1 MKPGGGKMVYL
12 VEDDSSIR
20 ELVVYTLNSTGLQA
34 EGFEK
39 PSDFWKALK
48 DKMPSLVILD
58 VMLPEESGI
67 EILQKLRRNPMT
79 EKVPVIMATAK
90 TSEYDKINGLES
102 GADDYIA
109 KPFSMMEM
117 VARVKALLRRAEFS
131 SQQSEYIVEN
141 LYVCPEKHIVK
152 VDGKEVI
159 LTLKEF
165 EMLCLLIKNRGIVLT
180 RDQLLNK
187 IWGYSFDGESR
198 TVDVHIRTLRQ
209 KLTTAGNV
217 IKTIRGVGYKISNN

>member
-1 MKPGGGKMVYL
+1 MADNKRIL
-12 VEDDSSIR
+12 IVEDDADISMVEEAYLQSAGVETRIVTEGTAVSSILER
-20 ELVVYTLNSTGLQA
+20 EHFDLVL
-34 EGFEK
+34 
-39 PSDFWKALK
+39 
-48 DKMPSLVILD
+48 LD
-58 VMLPEESGI
+58 LMLPGKNGYEVCREIRDTIDIPILMVTARTES
-67 EILQKLRRNPMT
+67 
-79 EKVPVIMATAK
+79 V
-90 TSEYDKINGLES
+90 DKIRGLGL

-117 VARVKALLRRAEFS
+117 VARVKALLRRSKFNS
-131 SQQSEYIVEN
+131 YQSDYTIDN
-141 LYVCPEKHIVK
+141 LYVCPAKHIVK

-165 EMLCLLIKNRGIVLT
+165 EMLCLLIKNKGIVLT

-217 IKTIRGVGYKISNN
+217 IKTIRGVGYKISNS

>member
-1 MKPGGGKMVYL
+1 MVYF

-20 ELVVYTLNSTGLQA
+20 ELVVYTLNSTGLKA

-48 DKMPSLVILD
+48 NKMPSLVMLD
-58 VMLPEESGI
+58 VMLPEENGI

-90 TSEYDKINGLES
+90 TSEYDKINGLEN

-109 KPFSMMEM
+109 KPFSMLEM
-117 VARVKALLRRAEFS
+117 VARVKALLRRVEFIS
-131 SQQSEYIVEN
+131 RQSEYVVEN
-141 LYVCPEKHIVK
+141 LYVCPEKHIVR
-152 VDGKEVI
+152 VDGEEVI

-217 IKTIRGVGYKISNN
+217 IKTIRGVGYKISNC